1 MIIDESCK
9 NVMTIISYK
18 TRPKPPK
25 KVGRVGILACVLLQN
40 EHGGGGMDSSA
51 VGVFTHINVTQMM
64 MFPSLVLMLRYSCL
78 G

>member
-1 MIIDESCK
+1 
-9 NVMTIISYK
+9 
-18 TRPKPPK
+18 
-25 KVGRVGILACVLLQN
+25 
-40 EHGGGGMDSSA
+40 MDSSA